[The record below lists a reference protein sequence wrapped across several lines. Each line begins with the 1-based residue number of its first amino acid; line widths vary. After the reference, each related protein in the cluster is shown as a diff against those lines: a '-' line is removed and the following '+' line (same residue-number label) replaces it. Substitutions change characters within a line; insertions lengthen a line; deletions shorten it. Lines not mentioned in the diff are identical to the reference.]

1 MLPNGSKEGKTNFI
15 LDKILQKS
23 NREEFCGSLWTG
35 GNGCFV
41 KKNVD
46 FTDSFRLLFC
56 RGCQKFLVLLWF
68 YESKGAEQDLG
79 VIEDFQFLELP

>member
-1 MLPNGSKEGKTNFI
+1 MLPNGSKEGKTIFI

-23 NREEFCGSLWTG
+23 NREEFCRSPWAG

-41 KKNVD
+41 KKNAG

-56 RGCQKFLVLLWF
+56 RGCQKFLVLLSV
-68 YESKGAEQDLG
+68 YESKGAEQDLR
-79 VIEDFQFLELP
+79 VIEDFQFLEIP